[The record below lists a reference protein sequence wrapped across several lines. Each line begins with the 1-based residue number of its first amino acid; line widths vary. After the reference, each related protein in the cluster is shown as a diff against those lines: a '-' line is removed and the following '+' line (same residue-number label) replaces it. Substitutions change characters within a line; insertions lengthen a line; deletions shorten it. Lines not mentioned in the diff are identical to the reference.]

1 MTDNHPTRPSRH
13 DPVTTPCPACGR
25 PFTPAGRQQWC
36 SGACRSLAYR
46 RRQRTTTPPV
56 TIPTPTLRR
65 PHTVYEC
72 DACGTRTLGQQR
84 CEDCGTFMTKI
95 GIGAECPNCDHPIAV
110 QELVGAHLAVLK

>member
-46 RRQRTTTPPV
+46 RRQRTATPPV
-56 TIPTPTLRR
+56 TIPTPT
-65 PHTVYEC
+65 P
-72 DACGTRTLGQQR
+72 DAPTPSTNATPAAPGHSANNAAKT
-84 CEDCGTFMTKI
+84 
-95 GIGAECPNCDHPIAV
+95 AAPS
-110 QELVGAHLAVLK
+110 